1 MINSTLSR
9 NAMIAILIASNVAC
23 TTLTGEIE
31 QVDATT
37 ANLTADVKS
46 ALVTDM
52 GVDAAAI
59 LVAIRDDGSVV
70 LSGFVES
77 EEERQAAMTSAQ
89 TAASAVTV
97 VDQLELR

>member
-9 NAMIAILIASNVAC
+9 NAMIAILMGSNVAC

-31 QVDATT
+31 QVDTTT

-46 ALVTDM
+46 ALVSDLD
-52 GVDAAAI
+52 VDAAAI
-59 LVAIRDDGSVV
+59 LVTIRDDGSVV

-89 TAASAVTV
+89 KAASAATV